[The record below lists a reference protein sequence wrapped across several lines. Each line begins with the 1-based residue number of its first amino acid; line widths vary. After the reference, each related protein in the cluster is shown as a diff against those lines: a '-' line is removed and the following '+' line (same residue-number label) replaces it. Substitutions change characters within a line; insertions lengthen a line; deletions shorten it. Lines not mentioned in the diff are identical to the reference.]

1 MRRALLVAIAAL
13 IVAGLSTAVSAKET
27 DAIAVAYASPAA
39 ETQCAPEA
47 PTAASP
53 AGQTIRLAKNCS
65 AGTTCREGCR
75 SRYSICTSSGGHSPD
90 SCRQVRDACIQSCN
104 AANCN

>member
-1 MRRALLVAIAAL
+1 MRRALLVALTAL
-13 IVAGLSTAVSAKET
+13 VIAGLSAAVSASET
-27 DAIAVAYASPAA
+27 NAVAYLSSATKSPCAS
-39 ETQCAPEA
+39 EV
-47 PTAASP
+47 PTAASA
-53 AGQTIRLAKNCS
+53 AGQTIRLAKNCN